1 MPCERVWV
9 VLRVLV
15 AGLSDKGLSF
25 AVIAVAI
32 IVIASVI
39 IMIAGAITAGEGVVL
54 APDQARQSRQD
65 LRDAHAN
72 ARVSALSRPVLKPAA
87 AAAAAN

>member
-15 AGLSDKGLSF
+15 AGLPDKGLSF

-32 IVIASVI
+32 IVIAGVI
-39 IMIAGAITAGEGVVL
+39 IAIALAIIVIASAITI
-54 APDQARQSRQD
+54 DK
-65 LRDAHAN
+65 
-72 ARVSALSRPVLKPAA
+72 VSS
-87 AAAAAN
+87 